1 VNAFHVQQAHH
12 NQVLHK
18 KATEIAHGAAA
29 LCLAGC
35 LCLGSASPAVAVT
48 DEIYGSLETAII
60 QASDATYPVL
70 KALTPET
77 AGPLA
82 NKIAKLLTSKVP
94 AEKLATAL
102 DSTADTLLSIPDE
115 KLGKF
120 VATVKTSY
128 EDISS
133 DTCQSIPFPADAANV
148 VVGSEAVSKLSSE
161 KVQQVAEKII
171 SPLVSAV
178 PASNG
183 RFCLPSKKGLEQVWI
198 SQTQLVLSIPTPI
211 KQQLA
216 ANIAP
221 AAKSIPSAELLR
233 LLPDAKKALLGG
245 VDRKEAFKF
254 QEAGVALDKALKQD
268 YRFKS
273 LQIN

>member
-1 VNAFHVQQAHH
+1 M
-12 NQVLHK
+12 
-18 KATEIAHGAAA
+18 
-29 LCLAGC
+29 
-35 LCLGSASPAVAVT
+35 AVT

-77 AGPLA
+77 TGPLA

-102 DSTADTLLSIPDE
+102 DSTADTLLSIPDD
-115 KLGKF
+115 KLAKF

-128 EDISS
+128 QDISS
-133 DTCQSIPFPADAANV
+133 DSCQSIPFPADAANV
-148 VVGSEAVSKLSSE
+148 VLGSEAVSKLSSE
-161 KVQQVAEKII
+161 KVQQVAGKIA
-171 SPLVSAV
+171 PLVSAV
-178 PASNG
+178 PASTG
-183 RFCLPSKKGLEQVWI
+183 GICLPSKEGLEQVWI
-198 SQTQLVLSIPTPI
+198 GQTQLVLSIPTPI

-245 VDRKEAFKF
+245 VDRKEGFKF
-254 QEAGVALDKALKQD
+254 QDAGVALDKALKQD

-273 LQIN
+273 FQTN